1 MRISHKTHN
10 VNDLQLLTVAFDVSK
25 DSLNCYPEFGK
36 RGTHILE
43 DSFANHSRKIHSKL
57 TELEKLSHSNKLN
70 GLHIVCEPTGG
81 YEQKL
86 LKIARA
92 MGFSTSLVSGEA
104 VCKAKVI
111 ESNDTGKTDIKDPR
125 VIFMLAT
132 MGKTLIHRTL
142 NGEYALLRQLNHIY
156 DTEDVHRTRI
166 KGQIHHLLIQLFCD
180 YSFKKDFLYDKTGRI
195 IMKIYAFN
203 PCRIVAA
210 GFETFSQ
217 TVKQHIPRI
226 KAKTLQRLW
235 DDAESSTLHQ
245 IEPEM
250 ILLLEQRLQ
259 QLWEEFLLREQRL
272 LATRSQ
278 MVALYDRL
286 REKQEPVPKPRK
298 GLMNTFIISRIL
310 GEFGNLSDF
319 SNTKALMRYA
329 GMNLRERKSGY
340 YVGKVRMSKKGRS
353 LVRYIL
359 SQAVFPLVRKK
370 DLYGEYYHRKK
381 QEGLS
386 GTKAMTAVSR
396 KFLKLFFALSKHNVI
411 FDKQRV
417 FICESQYKKAA

>member
-10 VNDLQLLTVAFDVSK
+10 VNNLQLLTVAFDVSK
-25 DSLNCYPEFGK
+25 DSLNCYSEFED

-43 DSFANHSRKIHSKL
+43 DSFANHSRKIRSKL

-86 LKIARA
+86 LRIARS
-92 MGFSTSLVSGEA
+92 MGFFTSLVSGEA

-132 MGKTLIHRTL
+132 MGKTLVHRDL
-142 NGEYALLRQLNHIY
+142 NREYALLRQFNHIY
-156 DTEDVHRTRI
+156 ETEDVHRTRL

-180 YSFKKDFLYDKTGRI
+180 YSFKKDFLYDKTGRV
-195 IMKIYAFN
+195 IMQTYAFN
-203 PCRIVAA
+203 PYKIIEA
-210 GFETFSQ
+210 GFEIFSQ
-217 TVKQHIPRI
+217 TVKQHLPGI
-226 KAKTLQRLW
+226 KTKTLQRLW
-235 DDAESSTLHQ
+235 YDAESSTLHQ

-250 ILLLEQRLQ
+250 ILLLEHRLQ
-259 QLWEEFLLREQRL
+259 ELWEEFLLREQRL
-272 LATRSQ
+272 LAIKDK
-278 MVALYDRL
+278 MVALYNRL
-286 REKQEPVPKPRK
+286 REKQDPVPEPRK
-298 GLMNTFIISRIL
+298 GLMNAFIISRIL

-329 GMNLRERKSGY
+329 GMNLRERKSGH

-353 LVRYIL
+353 LARYVL
-359 SQAVFPLVRKK
+359 SQAVFPLVLKK
-370 DLYGEYYHRKK
+370 NLYGEYYHRKK

-386 GTKAMTAVSR
+386 GSKAMTAVSR
-396 KFLKLFFALSKHNVI
+396 KFLKLFFSLSKHNVI

-417 FICESQYKKAA
+417 FICESQYKKVA